1 MKKSPS
7 SSLIIDWIVTVLIC
21 WMYMGLFI
29 DIWGHNHL
37 KVSQLENF
45 FTPSHYIFYSGFGF
59 IAIFYSVL
67 GFLNYRK
74 GYNLFSLLPPG
85 YSFGHL
91 GWFALGGI
99 FDFIWHSTFGV
110 EKNLDA
116 LISPAHVFL
125 GIGTTFLLT
134 GPIRS
139 RWSQFKIKSTY
150 LNTIPLMICLA
161 IIWTCYSVMTEYAHP
176 IFRPVLAG
184 VNYSRNNNL
193 IFQLQGLGVASL
205 FIQTILMTSIMY
217 IHIFRQKFLIGGFT
231 FLIVFNTTLMTLMAS
246 NTYTPDWHFIFGGLV
261 AGISIDILY
270 YLIKPSLSRPKA
282 FQIFSFFLAFIYNLM
297 YFVSLYFSKGFWTSI
312 HLTTGVIFE
321 SGIIIWFYSLII
333 LSAINA
339 SKYSSS
345 KQ

>member
-7 SSLIIDWIVTVLIC
+7 SSLIIDWIVTLLIC

-45 FTPSHYIFYSGFGF
+45 FTPSHYIFYSGFGL

-116 LISPAHVFL
+116 
-125 GIGTTFLLT
+125 
-134 GPIRS
+134 
-139 RWSQFKIKSTY
+139 
-150 LNTIPLMICLA
+150 
-161 IIWTCYSVMTEYAHP
+161 
-176 IFRPVLAG
+176 
-184 VNYSRNNNL
+184 
-193 IFQLQGLGVASL
+193 
-205 FIQTILMTSIMY
+205 
-217 IHIFRQKFLIGGFT
+217 
-231 FLIVFNTTLMTLMAS
+231 
-246 NTYTPDWHFIFGGLV
+246 
-261 AGISIDILY
+261 
-270 YLIKPSLSRPKA
+270 
-282 FQIFSFFLAFIYNLM
+282 
-297 YFVSLYFSKGFWTSI
+297 
-312 HLTTGVIFE
+312 
-321 SGIIIWFYSLII
+321 
-333 LSAINA
+333 
-339 SKYSSS
+339 
-345 KQ
+345 